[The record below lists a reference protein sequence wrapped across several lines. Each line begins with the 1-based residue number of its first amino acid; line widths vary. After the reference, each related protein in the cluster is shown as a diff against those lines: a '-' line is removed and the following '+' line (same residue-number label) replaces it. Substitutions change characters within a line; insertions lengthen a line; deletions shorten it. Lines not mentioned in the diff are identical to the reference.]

1 MQQHN
6 RLNFQ
11 DLEDEWY
18 EPPASIKIRK
28 RRKLQPKRVQ
38 AEEVEQDDLE
48 NEILFTYH
56 ASHHERDWI
65 VSALGGFIADH
76 VIIDVLHLV
85 RGGKEANVYCCKAN
99 PALGVNLLAA
109 KIYRPRMFR
118 NLKNDAMYKIGR
130 PILDQGGKPLLD
142 QRSQR
147 ALNKKTRIGSE
158 MHITSWIEHEYQA
171 LRVLHQAGA
180 DVPRPI
186 SQDRNTILMEYI
198 GEAHNPA
205 PTLNSLTLSLV
216 EARRLFDRLVE
227 NIRIMLSLNLIHADL
242 SAYNVLYFKGG
253 ISIIDFPQVVD
264 PLFNPNGYTL
274 LERDVERICQYFSQ
288 YKIVAN
294 YGQIAARLW
303 EDILGIEE

>member
-6 RLNFQ
+6 KWNEQ
-11 DLEDEWY
+11 DLNDESF
-18 EPPASIKIRK
+18 EPQPTIKIRK
-28 RRKLQPKRVQ
+28 KQQLQPKRSR
-38 AEEVEQDDLE
+38 AEEAEQDE
-48 NEILFTYH
+48 FEQEIQFTYH
-56 ASHHERDWI
+56 VTHHERDWI
-65 VSALGGFIADH
+65 VSALSGFFTDH
-76 VIIDVLHLV
+76 VIVDVLHLV

-99 PALGVNLLAA
+99 PTLGVNLLAA

-118 NLKNDAMYKIGR
+118 NLKNDAVYKTGR
-130 PILDQGGKPLLD
+130 PVLDQDGKPVLD

-147 ALNKKTRIGSE
+147 ALNKKTRKGSE

-171 LRVLHQAGA
+171 LRVLHLAGA

-198 GEAHNPA
+198 GEAHKPA
-205 PTLNSLTLSLV
+205 PTLNNLTLSLV
-216 EARRLFDRLVE
+216 ESRRLFDRLVE
-227 NIRIMLSLNLIHADL
+227 NIRIMLSQNLIHADL

-264 PLFNPNGYTL
+264 PLFNPNGYSL
-274 LERDVERICQYFSQ
+274 FERDVERICQYFRQ

-294 YGQIAARLW
+294 HKKLAASLW
-303 EDILGIEE
+303 EEILGIEK

>member
-6 RLNFQ
+6 QWNIQ
-11 DLEDEWY
+11 DLDDESF
-18 EPPASIKIRK
+18 ELQPTIKIRK
-28 RRKLQPKRVQ
+28 RQQHQPKRSH
-38 AEEVEQDDLE
+38 AEEADQDEFEQV
-48 NEILFTYH
+48 IQFTYH
-56 ASHHERDWI
+56 ATYHERDWI
-65 VSALGGFIADH
+65 VSALSGFMADH
-76 VIIDVLHLV
+76 VIVDVLHQV

-99 PALGVNLLAA
+99 PTLGVNLLAA

-118 NLKNDAMYKIGR
+118 NLKNDTVYRLGR
-130 PILDQGGKPLLD
+130 PVLDQDGKPVLD

-147 ALNKKTRIGSE
+147 ALIKKTRKGSE

-198 GEAHNPA
+198 GEAHDPA
-205 PTLNSLTLSLV
+205 PTLNSLTLSLD
-216 EARRLFDRLVE
+216 EAAWLFDRLIE
-227 NIRIMLSLNLIHADL
+227 NIRIMLSHNLIHADL

-264 PLFNPNGYTL
+264 PLFNPSGYSMF
-274 LERDVERICQYFSQ
+274 ERDVERICQYFRQ
-288 YKIVAN
+288 YKIVVN
-294 YGQIAARLW
+294 YKKVAASLW
-303 EDILGIEE
+303 EEIMGIEQ